1 MVKEERVSERSRVMT
16 GAAIGALAGAAV
28 SYLFF
33 TERGRFVRSRIEPT
47 VDDIMREFVRFR
59 GTLEKVGG
67 MANEG
72 LRALNE
78 FQAARSQTFPTP
90 RPTSH

>member
-1 MVKEERVSERSRVMT
+1 MSEKSRVMT
-16 GAAIGALAGAAV
+16 GAVIGALAGAAV

-33 TERGRFVRSRIEPT
+33 TERGRFVRDRIEPAI
-47 VDDIMREFVRFR
+47 DDVMREFMRFR

-67 MANEG
+67 MAHEG

-78 FQAARSQTFPTP
+78 FQSAREQTFPT
-90 RPTSH
+90 RPQTSH